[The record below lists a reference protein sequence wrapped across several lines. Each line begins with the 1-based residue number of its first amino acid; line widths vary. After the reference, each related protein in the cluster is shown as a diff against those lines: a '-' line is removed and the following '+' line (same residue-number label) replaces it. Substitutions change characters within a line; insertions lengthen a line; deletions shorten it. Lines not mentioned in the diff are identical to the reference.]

1 MLKPDKVLIVA
12 NPTAGGY
19 RGDLL
24 EQVRGGLNAAGF
36 EATLHLTTHAG
47 EIGELCKN
55 PDFDAGILVIAGG
68 DGSVN
73 DALAG
78 LQDCPLPPT
87 LAVIPFGTANVLA
100 LELNLPRRADEIIQ
114 MIIAGRTVSLHSGT
128 ANGHPF
134 VLMTSSGFDAEVVHA
149 LPLSLKRRFGK
160 LAYVVTALRLIRKR
174 SPVQLRAEV
183 NGTTIEGKL
192 IVVTNG
198 RYYGGP
204 FCVAPQA
211 SVSHPG
217 LYLLVLERDDPLSML
232 RFALGLVTNRLN
244 RTKGVCVMA
253 CDTLRLT
260 SATPSAVQID
270 GDPYGTTPAE
280 IAAAPES
287 FAIIVP

>member
-19 RGDLL
+19 RRDLL
-24 EQVRGGLNAAGF
+24 DKLCSGLNEAGF
-36 EATLHLTTHAG
+36 EAILHLTTHAG
-47 EIGELCKN
+47 EIGEICKC
-55 PDFDAGILVIAGG
+55 PDFDAGLLVIAGG

-78 LQDCPLPPT
+78 LQDNPLPPT

-100 LELNLPRRADEIIQ
+100 LELNLPRRAEQIVQ
-114 MIIAGRTVSLHSGT
+114 MIVAGRTQPLHSGT

-134 VLMTSSGFDAEVVHA
+134 VLMTSSGFDAEVVHG
-149 LPLSLKRRFGK
+149 LPLSLKRRLGK

-174 SPVQLRAEV
+174 SPVQLCAEI
-183 NGTTIEGKL
+183 NGATIDGKL
-192 IVVTNG
+192 IVATNG

-211 SVSHPG
+211 SVSRPG
-217 LYLLVLERDDPLSML
+217 LHVLVLERDDLLAMM
-232 RFALGLVTNRLN
+232 RFAFGLVTNRLV
-244 RTKGVCVMA
+244 RTKGVRVLT
-253 CDTLRLT
+253 CDRLRI
-260 SATPSAVQID
+260 SSSVPSAVQMD
-270 GDPYGTTPAE
+270 GDPYGTTPVE

-287 FAIIVP
+287 LEIIVP